1 MFKTVKVLGVCLLL
15 SFGWCFQ
22 VEAQEVIPEIGGY
35 YQITLPCTNNIEIF
49 VERCIWVPFE
59 SGCDP
64 SVQDLC

>member
-1 MFKTVKVLGVCLLL
+1 MFKILKVLGVSLLL

-22 VEAQEVIPEIGGY
+22 VEAQEVFPEIGGY
-35 YQITLPCTNNIEIF
+35 LQVSLPCPKNPEII
-49 VERCIWVPFE
+49 VERCMWVLWD